1 MRAGT
6 HECMVDGPCNTLYH
20 SLPFV
25 WARGAVLY
33 SRSSALSR
41 PFGAAFQSLLF
52 SRSAFTLAQL
62 ASHTHDR
69 GTAQPVLQL
78 NACAWTS
85 WMTWL
90 KRAFSLAGTIL
101 LFITIRN
108 DSLRIRFIHIFALCT
123 VIYLIRFIRPNFALM
138 YIAT

>member
-1 MRAGT
+1 MSAWLTAHVTCSIILFHLCGHATRFCILA
-6 HECMVDGPCNTLYH
+6 
-20 SLPFV
+20 S
-25 WARGAVLY
+25 A
-33 SRSSALSR
+33 ALSR

-108 DSLRIRFIHIFALCT
+108 DSLRIRFIHISALCT
-123 VIYLIRFIRPNFALM
+123 VIYSIRFIRPDFALM

>member
-1 MRAGT
+1 MSAWLTAHVTCSIILFHLCGHATRFCILA
-6 HECMVDGPCNTLYH
+6 
-20 SLPFV
+20 S
-25 WARGAVLY
+25 A
-33 SRSSALSR
+33 ALSR

-90 KRAFSLAGTIL
+90 KRTFPLAGTIL

-108 DSLRIRFIHIFALCT
+108 DPPLLSIRFIHISALST
-123 VIYLIRFIRPNFALM
+123 VIYSIRFIRPDFALM